1 MRPQGDTAMPYK
13 TPEAQVERLAVQ
25 VASGM
30 SVCAASRKLG
40 ISERAGKRWS
50 AKPEFQSTVE
60 AIRKQVIS
68 QAVGTLTAGAVKASR
83 TLVEL
88 LHKSKSDDVRL
99 RAAKQILEGLLV
111 IREGTELLDRLVELE
126 ARLAPPP
133 PEPWAD
139 GRANGHADGYA
150 SEVR

>member
-1 MRPQGDTAMPYK
+1 MPNR
-13 TPEAQVERLAVQ
+13 TPAATIEKFAIA
-25 VASGM
+25 VASGK
-30 SVCAASRKLG
+30 SVSAASRQLG
-40 ISERAGKRWS
+40 VSGVTGKRW
-50 AKPEFQSTVE
+50 AARPEFQSTVE

-139 GRANGHADGYA
+139 GRANGHA
-150 SEVR
+150 SEVM